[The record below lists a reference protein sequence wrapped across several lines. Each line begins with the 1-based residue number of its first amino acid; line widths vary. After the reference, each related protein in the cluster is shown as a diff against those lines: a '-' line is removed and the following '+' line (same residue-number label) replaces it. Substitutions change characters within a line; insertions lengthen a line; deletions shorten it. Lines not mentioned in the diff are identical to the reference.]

1 MTTADTVRREIEAV
15 WRIEAARL
23 IAGLAR
29 SVGDVGVAE
38 DSAQESLVAA
48 LEQWPE
54 TGVPRNPAAWLL
66 AVGQRRGVAGIRR
79 DRTLEQKLPTLAA
92 SDEDDA
98 NEPSAVKDDLLR
110 LIFIACHP
118 VLSPDS
124 RVALTLR
131 LLGGLSTDEIARAF
145 LVQESTVA
153 QRISRAKRSLAAAR
167 VPFELP
173 PEGERRQRLASVLEV
188 IYLIFNEGHAATSGS
203 LWTRPELCDHAHPP
217 APLPPALPPP
227 QSPPPGLVPLPAF

>member
-1 MTTADTVRREIEAV
+1 MTTADRRRRAIEGV
-15 WRIEAARL
+15 WRLEGARL

-29 SVGDVGVAE
+29 SVGAGGVAE
-38 DSAQESLVAA
+38 DIAQEALVAA

-54 TGVPRNPAAWLL
+54 TGVPRNPAAWLM
-66 AVGQRRGVAGIRR
+66 AVGKRRGVDRIRR

-92 SDEDDA
+92 SDADDA

-145 LVQESTVA
+145 LVQEPTTVA

-173 PEGERRQRLASVLEV
+173 PEDERRQRLASVLEV
-188 IYLIFNEGHAATSGS
+188 IYLIFNEGYAATSGS
-203 LWTRPELCDHAHPP
+203 
-217 APLPPALPPP
+217 
-227 QSPPPGLVPLPAF
+227 